1 MLKPVRKSSLSDSV
15 FEQLRDH
22 IVAGEVEPGE
32 VLPAERVLAEK
43 LGVNRQAVREGLKR
57 LAQAGLV
64 DIRQGGA
71 TRVRDFRQTGG
82 LELLASMVVT
92 TSGINTAVARSVLEM
107 RASLGPAM
115 ARTCA
120 SRRSD
125 DVADALDDQVAVMR
139 SVGDDLPA
147 LQELA
152 LRFWGEVVRGT
163 RNLAYQL
170 AYNSLDATYRQVMGH
185 FTRLLEAELRAVDQ
199 YEALAAAIRARDE
212 GAAAKAA
219 EAIVAHGTAA
229 IEDVL
234 GALDALEEE

>member
-92 TSGINTAVARSVLEM
+92 TSGINTTVARSVLEM
-107 RASLGPAM
+107 RASLGPAI
-115 ARTCA
+115 ARACA
-120 SRRSD
+120 SRRPD
-125 DVADALDDQVAVMR
+125 DVADALEDQVAVMR
-139 SVGDDLPA
+139 SVGDDL
-147 LQELA
+147 
-152 LRFWGEVVRGT
+152 
-163 RNLAYQL
+163 
-170 AYNSLDATYRQVMGH
+170 
-185 FTRLLEAELRAVDQ
+185 
-199 YEALAAAIRARDE
+199 
-212 GAAAKAA
+212 
-219 EAIVAHGTAA
+219 
-229 IEDVL
+229 
-234 GALDALEEE
+234 